1 VSSPESWLGQ
11 PELRLRELLQRLTA
25 HGVDFVVVGGVAVIL
40 QASPRFTKDLD
51 ICYSPEQE
59 NLDRLG
65 AVLIELG
72 ATLRGVDED
81 LPFVPDGHALRQ
93 QTQILTLTTVD
104 GGLDL
109 LVEPDG
115 SPGYRTLRRRADQI
129 DIEGIAVRVASIDDL
144 ISMKRAAG
152 RPQDLVD
159 LESLEIASR
168 RRRIDSNIAH

>member
-1 VSSPESWLGQ
+1 MSSSEPWLGQ
-11 PELRLRELLQRLTA
+11 PELRLHELLQRLTERE
-25 HGVDFVVVGGVAVIL
+25 VDFVVVGGVAVIL

-51 ICYSPEQE
+51 ICYAPEQA

-72 ATLRGVDED
+72 ARLRGVDED
-81 LPFVPDGHALRQ
+81 LPFVPDGRLLR

-115 SPGYRTLRRRADQI
+115 SPGYPALRRRADQI
-129 DIEGIAVRVASIDDL
+129 DVDGIVVRVASVEDL
-144 ISMKRAAG
+144 IAMKRAAG

-159 LESLEIASR
+159 LESLEIAWRRSR
-168 RRRIDSNIAH
+168 LRPS